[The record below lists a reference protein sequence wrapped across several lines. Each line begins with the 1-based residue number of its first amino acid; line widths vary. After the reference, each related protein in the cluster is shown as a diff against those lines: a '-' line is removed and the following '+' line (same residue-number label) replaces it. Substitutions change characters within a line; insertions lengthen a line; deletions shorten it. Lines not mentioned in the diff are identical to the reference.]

1 MPTYT
6 LLRSVWGLP
15 TVACRRL
22 TPFPSETRST
32 SAPEF
37 FLRKTKTSIVA
48 LEIYFLVLYLNL
60 YEVVFYCMAIFHLDF
75 KIVKRSEGR
84 SSVAK
89 AAYHA
94 RTRITDERTGDTYD
108 YSRRTDLYGHFI
120 LAPAN
125 APEYIV
131 KDSTALWNEVERV
144 ERQQNGQTARY
155 FDVAIPA
162 ELNNDDKKRLVL
174 EYCQKNFV
182 DKGMIADIAFHDL
195 DSDNP
200 HAHVMLTLKTIG
212 PEGFGKKERSWND
225 RKMSV
230 LWRESWASMANSYL
244 AAAGSSERID
254 HRSLQAQHEE
264 ALEKAAVAL
273 DNEEKA
279 LWLAKAAETNRPPM
293 KRIHS
298 AKWRNKA
305 AQEQRAAEQA
315 VRDAAKQ
322 EAVEVYK
329 TFSELDLE
337 IVVDVRSFTVAAL
350 AEPEQIVLPET
361 HSGSSTDE
369 NQRPVLVAPA
379 PHTRM
384 RGVKSYR
391 DKTKVS
397 KVVAGKKPSVSISD
411 SGTNTILKTSSSQN
425 QNRASRSA
433 PERVKRKQT
442 TPRQD
447 NIFKRFT
454 TLVID
459 FFKEKFVWARSSRV
473 KHDPVSTEHDKR
485 ITENFVFDEVLGH
498 HVSRAE
504 YEKQAKFN
512 SDTYKPTPD
521 EIRRFPSRPKNGKP
535 ETTHDMDLTPSILEN
550 KKSNSPQLRPSSYRV
565 NK

>member
-1 MPTYT
+1 
-6 LLRSVWGLP
+6 
-15 TVACRRL
+15 
-22 TPFPSETRST
+22 
-32 SAPEF
+32 
-37 FLRKTKTSIVA
+37 
-48 LEIYFLVLYLNL
+48 
-60 YEVVFYCMAIFHLDF
+60 MAIFHLDF

-94 RTRITDERTGDTYD
+94 RTRITDERTGDIYD

-120 LAPAN
+120 LAPVN
-125 APEYIV
+125 APEHIV

-162 ELNNDDKKRLVL
+162 ELNNDDKKKLVL

-200 HAHVMLTLKTIG
+200 HAHVMLTLKTVSS
-212 PEGFGKKERSWND
+212 EGFGKKERSWNN

-244 AAAGSSERID
+244 AGAGSPERID
-254 HRSLQAQHEE
+254 HRSLLAQHEE

-279 LWLAKAAETNRPPM
+279 LWLAKAAETNRPAM

-298 AKWRNKA
+298 AKWRSKA
-305 AQEQRAAEQA
+305 AQQQRAAEQA
-315 VRDAAKQ
+315 VCDAAKQ

-337 IVVDVRSFTVAAL
+337 IIVDVRSFTVAVL

-411 SGTNTILKTSSSQN
+411 SGSNTILQTSSSQN

-433 PERVKRKQT
+433 PERVNRKT
-442 TPRQD
+442 ATPRQD

-454 TLVID
+454 ALLVD
-459 FFKEKFVWARSSRV
+459 FIRDKFIWAKTDKTKVDIIS
-473 KHDPVSTEHDKR
+473 KEHDKR
-485 ITENFVFDEVLGH
+485 IAENYIFDEVLGR
-498 HVSRAE
+498 HVPRDE

-512 SDTYKPTPD
+512 QDDYKLTPD
-521 EIRRFPSRPKNGKP
+521 EIKRFPSRINSVKYVIDYDNGLSPSLPSELMK
-535 ETTHDMDLTPSILEN
+535 ETNWFKLTPSGSNIIKN
-550 KKSNSPQLRPSSYRV
+550 K
-565 NK
+565 

>member
-1 MPTYT
+1 
-6 LLRSVWGLP
+6 
-15 TVACRRL
+15 
-22 TPFPSETRST
+22 
-32 SAPEF
+32 
-37 FLRKTKTSIVA
+37 
-48 LEIYFLVLYLNL
+48 
-60 YEVVFYCMAIFHLDF
+60 
-75 KIVKRSEGR
+75 
-84 SSVAK
+84 
-89 AAYHA
+89 
-94 RTRITDERTGDTYD
+94 
-108 YSRRTDLYGHFI
+108 
-120 LAPAN
+120 N
-125 APEYIV
+125 APEHIV
-131 KDSTALWNEVERV
+131 KDSTALWNEVEKV
-144 ERQQNGQTARY
+144 ERQNNGQTSRY

-225 RKMSV
+225 RKMSIF
-230 LWRESWASMANSYL
+230 WRESWASMANSFL

-279 LWLAKAAETNRPPM
+279 LWLAKAAETNRPAM

-298 AKWRNKA
+298 AKWRSKA
-305 AQEQRAAEQA
+305 AQEQRAAEQT
-315 VRDAAKQ
+315 VRDVAKQ

-337 IVVDVRSFTVAAL
+337 IVVDVRSFTITHL
-350 AEPEQIVLPET
+350 AEPEEIVLPET
-361 HSGSSTDE
+361 RSSSSTNDE
-369 NQRPVLVAPA
+369 QRPLLVAPA

-391 DKTKVS
+391 DKSKVS
-397 KVVAGKKPSVSISD
+397 KVVACIPPSISISD
-411 SGTNTILKTSSSQN
+411 SGTNTILKTSTSQN
-425 QNRASRSA
+425 PNRASRSA

-459 FFKEKFVWARSSRV
+459 FFKQKFVWAKANKSQNDLISE
-473 KHDPVSTEHDKR
+473 EHDKR
-485 ITENFVFDEVLGH
+485 
-498 HVSRAE
+498 
-504 YEKQAKFN
+504 
-512 SDTYKPTPD
+512 
-521 EIRRFPSRPKNGKP
+521 
-535 ETTHDMDLTPSILEN
+535 
-550 KKSNSPQLRPSSYRV
+550 
-565 NK
+565 

>member
-1 MPTYT
+1 
-6 LLRSVWGLP
+6 
-15 TVACRRL
+15 
-22 TPFPSETRST
+22 
-32 SAPEF
+32 
-37 FLRKTKTSIVA
+37 
-48 LEIYFLVLYLNL
+48 
-60 YEVVFYCMAIFHLDF
+60 MAIFHLDF

-120 LAPAN
+120 LAPVN
-125 APEYIV
+125 APEHIV
-131 KDSTALWNEVERV
+131 KDSTALWNEVEKV
-144 ERQQNGQTARY
+144 ERQNNGQTARY
-155 FDVAIPA
+155 FDVSIPT
-162 ELNNDDKKRLVL
+162 ELNNDEKKKLVL

-244 AAAGSSERID
+244 AAAGSPERID

-264 ALEKAAVAL
+264 ALEKAAAAL
-273 DNEEKA
+273 DNKEQA
-279 LWLAKAAETNRPPM
+279 LWLAKAAETNRPAM

-298 AKWRNKA
+298 AKWRSKA

-337 IVVDVRSFTVAAL
+337 IVVDVRSFTITHL
-350 AEPEQIVLPET
+350 AEPEEIVLPET

-397 KVVAGKKPSVSISD
+397 KVVACIPPSISISD
-411 SGTNTILKTSSSQN
+411 SGTNTILKTSTSQN
-425 QNRASRSA
+425 PNRASRSA
-433 PERVKRKQT
+433 PDRARKHKT

-459 FFKEKFVWARSSRV
+459 FFKQKFVWAKANKSQNDLISE
-473 KHDPVSTEHDKR
+473 EHDKR
-485 ITENFVFDEVLGH
+485 IAENYVFDEVLGR
-498 HVSRAE
+498 HVLRPE
-504 YEKQAKFN
+504 YEKRAKFN
-512 SDTYKPTPD
+512 QDDYKPTTD
-521 EIRRFPSRPKNGKP
+521 EITRFPSRLKQDQAEHNQS
-535 ETTHDMDLTPSILEN
+535 ENLTPSVPLEQMG
-550 KKSNSPQLRPSSYRV
+550 KDSYPKFRPPGLRSRDS
-565 NK
+565 

>member
-1 MPTYT
+1 
-6 LLRSVWGLP
+6 
-15 TVACRRL
+15 
-22 TPFPSETRST
+22 
-32 SAPEF
+32 
-37 FLRKTKTSIVA
+37 
-48 LEIYFLVLYLNL
+48 
-60 YEVVFYCMAIFHLDF
+60 MAIFHLDF
-75 KIVKRSEGR
+75 KIVKRSEGK

-125 APEYIV
+125 APQYIV

-155 FDVAIPA
+155 FDVSIPA
-162 ELNNDDKKRLVL
+162 ELNNDDKKKLVL

-200 HAHVMLTLKTIG
+200 HAHVMLTLKNIS
-212 PEGFGKKERSWND
+212 PDGFGKKERSWND

-298 AKWRNKA
+298 AKWRSKA

-397 KVVAGKKPSVSISD
+397 KVVAGKKPSVSISG

-425 QNRASRSA
+425 QNRASRIA

-454 TLVID
+454 ALLVD
-459 FFKEKFVWARSSRV
+459 FIRDKFIWAKTEKTKVDNISE
-473 KHDPVSTEHDKR
+473 EHDKR
-485 ITENFVFDEVLGH
+485 IAKNYIFDEVLGRH
-498 HVSRAE
+498 ISRAE

-512 SDTYKPTPD
+512 QDNYKPTSD
-521 EIRRFPSRPKNGKP
+521 EISRFPSRPKNELP
-535 ETTHDMDLTPSILEN
+535 EHDNSLDLTSSMALHSITEKLSHPKFTPKN
-550 KKSNSPQLRPSSYRV
+550 TK
-565 NK
+565 

>member
-1 MPTYT
+1 
-6 LLRSVWGLP
+6 
-15 TVACRRL
+15 
-22 TPFPSETRST
+22 
-32 SAPEF
+32 
-37 FLRKTKTSIVA
+37 
-48 LEIYFLVLYLNL
+48 
-60 YEVVFYCMAIFHLDF
+60 MAIFHLDF

-155 FDVAIPA
+155 FDVSIPT

-200 HAHVMLTLKTIG
+200 HAHVMLTLKTIS
-212 PEGFGKKERSWND
+212 PDGFGKKERSWND

-337 IVVDVRSFTVAAL
+337 IVVDVRSFTITHL
-350 AEPEQIVLPET
+350 AEPEEIVLPKIR
-361 HSGSSTDE
+361 SGSSASE
-369 NQRPVLVAPA
+369 QQRPVLVAPA

-397 KVVAGKKPSVSISD
+397 KVVAGKKPSVSISG
-411 SGTNTILKTSSSQN
+411 SGTNTILKTSTSQN
-425 QNRASRSA
+425 PNRASRSA
-433 PERVKRKQT
+433 PDRARKHKT

-459 FFKEKFVWARSSRV
+459 FFKQKFVWAKV
-473 KHDPVSTEHDKR
+473 NKTKVDIINEEHDKR
-485 ITENFVFDEVLGH
+485 IAENYVFDEVLGRH
-498 HVSRAE
+498 ISRTE
-504 YEKQAKFN
+504 YEKKAKFN
-512 SDTYKPTPD
+512 QDDYKPTPD
-521 EIRRFPSRPKNGKP
+521 EIRRFPSRLKQDQAEHNQS
-535 ETTHDMDLTPSILEN
+535 ENLTPSVPLEQMG
-550 KKSNSPQLRPSSYRV
+550 KDSYPKFRPPGLRSRDS
-565 NK
+565 

>member
-1 MPTYT
+1 
-6 LLRSVWGLP
+6 
-15 TVACRRL
+15 
-22 TPFPSETRST
+22 
-32 SAPEF
+32 
-37 FLRKTKTSIVA
+37 
-48 LEIYFLVLYLNL
+48 
-60 YEVVFYCMAIFHLDF
+60 MAIFHLDF

-94 RTRITDERTGDTYD
+94 RCRITDERTGDTYD

-120 LAPAN
+120 LAPVN
-125 APEYIV
+125 APQHIV
-131 KDSTALWNEVERV
+131 KDSTALWNEVESV
-144 ERQQNGQTARY
+144 ERQNNGQTARY

-162 ELNNDDKKRLVL
+162 ELNNDDKKKLVL

-230 LWRESWASMANSYL
+230 LWRESWSAMANSFL

-279 LWLAKAAETNRPPM
+279 LWLAKATETNRPAM

-305 AQEQRAAEQA
+305 AQEQRATEQA
-315 VRDAAKQ
+315 VRDTAKQ
-322 EAVEVYK
+322 EGVEVYK

-337 IVVDVRSFTVAAL
+337 IVVDVRSFTITHL
-350 AEPEQIVLPET
+350 AEPEDIVLPKT
-361 HSGSSTDE
+361 HPGSSTDE

-411 SGTNTILKTSSSQN
+411 SGTNTNLKTSSSQN
-425 QNRASRSA
+425 PNRASRSA
-433 PERVKRKQT
+433 SERVKRTQAI
-442 TPRQD
+442 PRQD

-459 FFKEKFVWARSSRV
+459 FFKQKFVWAKANKSQIDLISE
-473 KHDPVSTEHDKR
+473 EHDKR
-485 ITENFVFDEVLGH
+485 IAENYVFDEVLGRH
-498 HVSRAE
+498 ISRTE
-504 YEKQAKFN
+504 YEKKAKFN
-512 SDTYKPTPD
+512 QDDYKPTPD
-521 EIRRFPSRPKNGKP
+521 EITRFPNRPKKELP
-535 ETTHDMDLTPSILEN
+535 ERDHSLDLTPSMASHSITN
-550 KKSNSPQLRPSSYRV
+550 KLSPPKFTPKNTKQ
-565 NK
+565 

>member
-1 MPTYT
+1 MT
-6 LLRSVWGLP
+6 
-15 TVACRRL
+15 
-22 TPFPSETRST
+22 
-32 SAPEF
+32 
-37 FLRKTKTSIVA
+37 
-48 LEIYFLVLYLNL
+48 
-60 YEVVFYCMAIFHLDF
+60 IFHLDF

-94 RTRITDERTGDTYD
+94 RCRITDERTGDTYD

-120 LAPAN
+120 LTPAN
-125 APEYIV
+125 APAHIV
-131 KDSTALWNEVERV
+131 KNSTALWNEVERV

-162 ELNNDDKKRLVL
+162 ELTNDDKKKLVL

-182 DKGMIADIAFHDL
+182 EKGMIADIAFHDL

-279 LWLAKAAETNRPPM
+279 LWLAKAAETNRPAM

-298 AKWRNKA
+298 AKWRSKA

-329 TFSELDLE
+329 TFRELDLE
-337 IVVDVRSFTVAAL
+337 IVVDVRSFTITHL
-350 AEPEQIVLPET
+350 AEPEEIVLPET
-361 HSGSSTDE
+361 RSGTSTVE
-369 NQRPVLVAPA
+369 GQRPSLVAPA
-379 PHTRM
+379 PYTRM

-397 KVVAGKKPSVSISD
+397 KVVACKKPAVSISD

-425 QNRASRSA
+425 SNRASRSA
-433 PERVKRKQT
+433 PERIKRKQT

-447 NIFKRFT
+447 NFFKRFT
-454 TLVID
+454 ALLVD
-459 FFKEKFVWARSSRV
+459 FIRDKFIWAKTDKTKVDIISE
-473 KHDPVSTEHDKR
+473 EHDKR
-485 ITENFVFDEVLGH
+485 IAENYVFDEVLGH
-498 HVSRAE
+498 PVPRAE
-504 YEKQAKFN
+504 YEKRAKFN
-512 SDTYKPTPD
+512 LDDYKPTPD
-521 EIRRFPSRPKNGKP
+521 EITRFPSRPMHELP
-535 ETTHDMDLTPSILEN
+535 ENDHSKDLTPSMPSLQARRSN
-550 KKSNSPQLRPSSYRV
+550 VSKSKPPGYW
-565 NK
+565 K

>member
-1 MPTYT
+1 
-6 LLRSVWGLP
+6 
-15 TVACRRL
+15 
-22 TPFPSETRST
+22 
-32 SAPEF
+32 
-37 FLRKTKTSIVA
+37 
-48 LEIYFLVLYLNL
+48 
-60 YEVVFYCMAIFHLDF
+60 MAIFHLDF

-108 YSRRTDLYGHFI
+108 YSRRKDLYGHFI
-120 LAPAN
+120 LAPVN
-125 APEYIV
+125 APEHIV

-144 ERQQNGQTARY
+144 ERQNNGQTSRY
-155 FDVAIPA
+155 FDIAIPA
-162 ELNNDDKKRLVL
+162 ELNNDDKKKLVL

-200 HAHVMLTLKTIG
+200 HAHIMLTLKTIG

-230 LWRESWASMANSYL
+230 LWRESWASIANSYL

-264 ALEKAAVAL
+264 ALSNAAVAL

-298 AKWRNKA
+298 AKWRSKA

-329 TFSELDLE
+329 TFTELDLE
-337 IVVDVRSFTVAAL
+337 IVVDVRSFTVAVL
-350 AEPEQIVLPET
+350 AEPEEIVLPET
-361 HSGSSTDE
+361 CSGSSNSET
-369 NQRPVLVAPA
+369 QKPVLVAPT

-391 DKTKVS
+391 DKSKVS

-411 SGTNTILKTSSSQN
+411 SGTNTILKTFSSQKP
-425 QNRASRSA
+425 NRASRRA
-433 PERVKRKQT
+433 PERASRKPS

-447 NIFKRFT
+447 NIFKHFT
-454 TLVID
+454 ALLVD
-459 FFKEKFVWARSSRV
+459 FIRDKFIWAKTDKAKLDIISE
-473 KHDPVSTEHDKR
+473 EHDKR
-485 ITENFVFDEVLGH
+485 IAENYVFDEVLGRH
-498 HVSRAE
+498 ISRTE
-504 YEKQAKFN
+504 FGRRSNFNCEK
-512 SDTYKPTPD
+512 D
-521 EIRRFPSRPKNGKP
+521 EPIPNENKRFPSRLLKPIAPKNDFECTLTISEDRNNSVPKLKP
-535 ETTHDMDLTPSILEN
+535 P
-550 KKSNSPQLRPSSYRV
+550 RY
-565 NK
+565 

>member
-1 MPTYT
+1 
-6 LLRSVWGLP
+6 
-15 TVACRRL
+15 
-22 TPFPSETRST
+22 
-32 SAPEF
+32 
-37 FLRKTKTSIVA
+37 
-48 LEIYFLVLYLNL
+48 
-60 YEVVFYCMAIFHLDF
+60 MAIFHLDF

-94 RTRITDERTGDTYD
+94 RARITDERTGDTYD

-120 LAPAN
+120 LSPVN

-144 ERQQNGQTARY
+144 ERQHNGQTSRY

-162 ELNNDDKKRLVL
+162 ELTNDDKKKLVL

-182 DKGMIADIAFHDL
+182 EKGMIADIAFHDL

-225 RKMSV
+225 RKMSIF
-230 LWRESWASMANSYL
+230 WRESWASMANRYL
-244 AAAGSSERID
+244 AAAGSPERID
-254 HRSLQAQHEE
+254 HRSLQAQNEE
-264 ALEKAAVAL
+264 ALSNAAIAL

-279 LWLAKAAETNRPPM
+279 LWLAKAADTNRPAM
-293 KRIHS
+293 KRIHR
-298 AKWRNKA
+298 AKWRSKA

-337 IVVDVRSFTVAAL
+337 IVVDVRSFTVAVL
-350 AEPEQIVLPET
+350 AEPEEIVLTET
-361 HSGSSTDE
+361 SSSSSNADE
-369 NQRPVLVAPA
+369 QKPVLVDPA

-391 DKTKVS
+391 DRTKVS
-397 KVVAGKKPSVSISD
+397 KVIAGKKPSVSISD
-411 SGTNTILKTSSSQN
+411 SEKNTILKTSTSQN
-425 QNRASRSA
+425 PNRASKST
-433 PERVKRKQT
+433 PERVKRTQAI
-442 TPRQD
+442 PRQD

-459 FFKEKFVWARSSRV
+459 FFKQKFVWGKANKVQNDLISE
-473 KHDPVSTEHDKR
+473 EHDKH
-485 ITENFVFDEVLGH
+485 IAENYVFDEVLGH
-498 HVSRAE
+498 YVSRTE
-504 YEKQAKFN
+504 YEKVAKFN
-512 SDTYKPTPD
+512 QDDYNPTPS
-521 EIRRFPSRPKNGKP
+521 EIKRFPNRPKHERVNADNNMSFMPTVSTMNDKNRP
-535 ETTHDMDLTPSILEN
+535 PR
-550 KKSNSPQLRPSSYRV
+550 LRPPR
-565 NK
+565 NRIN

>member
-1 MPTYT
+1 
-6 LLRSVWGLP
+6 
-15 TVACRRL
+15 
-22 TPFPSETRST
+22 
-32 SAPEF
+32 
-37 FLRKTKTSIVA
+37 
-48 LEIYFLVLYLNL
+48 
-60 YEVVFYCMAIFHLDF
+60 MAIFHLDF

-120 LAPAN
+120 LSPVN
-125 APEYIV
+125 APEHIV

-144 ERQQNGQTARY
+144 ERQNNGQTARY

-162 ELNNDDKKRLVL
+162 ELNNDDKKKLVL

-195 DSDNP
+195 DGDNP

-230 LWRESWASMANSYL
+230 LWRESWAAMANSYL

-273 DNEEKA
+273 DNEEKT

-298 AKWRNKA
+298 AKWRSKA
-305 AQEQRAAEQA
+305 AQEQRATEQA

-337 IVVDVRSFTVAAL
+337 IVVDVRSFTITHL
-350 AEPEQIVLPET
+350 AEPEEIVLPKT
-361 HSGSSTDE
+361 RSGSSASKP
-369 NQRPVLVAPA
+369 QRPVLVAPE

-397 KVVAGKKPSVSISD
+397 KVVADIPSSIRISD
-411 SGTNTILKTSSSQN
+411 SGTNTILKTSTSQKP
-425 QNRASRSA
+425 NRASRSA
-433 PERVKRKQT
+433 PERVKKT
-442 TPRQD
+442 KAIPRQD

-454 TLVID
+454 TLVIE

-485 ITENFVFDEVLGH
+485 IAENYVFDEVLGR
-498 HVSRAE
+498 HVPRDQ

-512 SDTYKPTPD
+512 KDDYKPTPD
-521 EIRRFPSRPKNGKP
+521 EISRFPSRPKEDKGDVDNSV
-535 ETTHDMDLTPSILEN
+535 DLTPSMPPDHTRKNRGLC
-550 KKSNSPQLRPSSYRV
+550 LRPPQ
-565 NK
+565 KI

>member
-1 MPTYT
+1 
-6 LLRSVWGLP
+6 
-15 TVACRRL
+15 
-22 TPFPSETRST
+22 
-32 SAPEF
+32 
-37 FLRKTKTSIVA
+37 
-48 LEIYFLVLYLNL
+48 
-60 YEVVFYCMAIFHLDF
+60 MAIFHLDF

-125 APEYIV
+125 APEHIV
-131 KDSTALWNEVERV
+131 KDSTALWNEVEKV
-144 ERQQNGQTARY
+144 ERQNNGQTSRY

-225 RKMSV
+225 RKMSIF
-230 LWRESWASMANSYL
+230 WRESWASMANSFL

-254 HRSLQAQHEE
+254 HRSLQVQHEE

-273 DNEEKA
+273 DNEEQA
-279 LWLAKAAETNRPPM
+279 LWLAKAAETNRPAM

-298 AKWRNKA
+298 AKWRSKA

-315 VRDAAKQ
+315 VRDVAKQ

-337 IVVDVRSFTVAAL
+337 IIVDVRSFTITHL
-350 AEPEQIVLPET
+350 AEPEEIVLPKTSSSSSANET
-361 HSGSSTDE
+361 
-369 NQRPVLVAPA
+369 QRPVLVAPP

-391 DKTKVS
+391 DKSKVS

-411 SGTNTILKTSSSQN
+411 YETNTILKTSTSQN
-425 QNRASRSA
+425 PNRASRSA

-512 SDTYKPTPD
+512 QDDYKPTTD
-521 EIRRFPSRPKNGKP
+521 EITRFPSRLKQDQAEHNQS
-535 ETTHDMDLTPSILEN
+535 ENLTPSVPLEQMG
-550 KKSNSPQLRPSSYRV
+550 KDSYPKFRPPGLRSRDS
-565 NK
+565 

>member
-1 MPTYT
+1 
-6 LLRSVWGLP
+6 
-15 TVACRRL
+15 
-22 TPFPSETRST
+22 
-32 SAPEF
+32 
-37 FLRKTKTSIVA
+37 
-48 LEIYFLVLYLNL
+48 
-60 YEVVFYCMAIFHLDF
+60 MAIFHLDF

-120 LAPAN
+120 LAPVN
-125 APEYIV
+125 APQHIV

-162 ELNNDDKKRLVL
+162 ELNNDDKKKLVL

-200 HAHVMLTLKTIG
+200 HAHVMLTLKTIS
-212 PEGFGKKERSWND
+212 PDGFGKKERSWND
-225 RKMSV
+225 RKMSIF
-230 LWRESWASMANSYL
+230 WRESWASMANSYL

-521 EIRRFPSRPKNGKP
+521 EIRRFPSRPKHERVNA
-535 ETTHDMDLTPSILEN
+535 DNNMDFIPTVSTINDKNHTPR
-550 KKSNSPQLRPSSYRV
+550 LRPPTRR
-565 NK
+565 

>member
-1 MPTYT
+1 
-6 LLRSVWGLP
+6 
-15 TVACRRL
+15 
-22 TPFPSETRST
+22 
-32 SAPEF
+32 
-37 FLRKTKTSIVA
+37 
-48 LEIYFLVLYLNL
+48 
-60 YEVVFYCMAIFHLDF
+60 MAIFHLDF

-94 RTRITDERTGDTYD
+94 RCRITDERTGDTYD

-120 LAPAN
+120 LAPVN
-125 APEYIV
+125 APQHIV

-155 FDVAIPA
+155 FDVAIPT
-162 ELNNDDKKRLVL
+162 ELNNDDKKKLVL

-200 HAHVMLTLKTIG
+200 HAHVMLTLKAIG

-244 AAAGSSERID
+244 EAAGSSERID

-264 ALEKAAVAL
+264 ALEKAAAAL
-273 DNEEKA
+273 DNEEQA
-279 LWLAKAAETNRPPM
+279 LWLAKAAETNRPAM

-298 AKWRNKA
+298 ARWRSKA

-337 IVVDVRSFTVAAL
+337 IVVDVRSFTITHL
-350 AEPEQIVLPET
+350 AEPEEIVLPKTSSSSSANET
-361 HSGSSTDE
+361 
-369 NQRPVLVAPA
+369 QRPVLVAPP

-397 KVVAGKKPSVSISD
+397 KVVAGKKPSVNISD
-411 SGTNTILKTSSSQN
+411 SGTNTILKTSLFQN
-425 QNRASRSA
+425 PNRASRSA
-433 PERVKRKQT
+433 PKRLKRKQA

-447 NIFKRFT
+447 NVFKRFT
-454 TLVID
+454 ALLVD
-459 FFKEKFVWARSSRV
+459 FVRNKLIWAKTNKTKLDSISE
-473 KHDPVSTEHDKR
+473 EHDKR
-485 ITENFVFDEVLGH
+485 IAENYVFDEVLGH
-498 HVSRAE
+498 PVPRAE
-504 YEKQAKFN
+504 YEKKSKFN
-512 SDTYKPTPD
+512 QDDYKPTPD
-521 EIRRFPSRPKNGKP
+521 EISHFPSRQKNEKP
-535 ETTHDMDLTPSILEN
+535 EVEHSMNFDQSMSHSN
-550 KKSNSPQLRPSSYRV
+550 KALRMRPPRQRG
-565 NK
+565 

>member
-1 MPTYT
+1 
-6 LLRSVWGLP
+6 
-15 TVACRRL
+15 
-22 TPFPSETRST
+22 
-32 SAPEF
+32 
-37 FLRKTKTSIVA
+37 
-48 LEIYFLVLYLNL
+48 
-60 YEVVFYCMAIFHLDF
+60 MAIFHLDF
-75 KIVKRSEGR
+75 KIVKRSEGK

-94 RTRITDERTGDTYD
+94 RCRITDERTGDTYD

-120 LAPAN
+120 LAPIN
-125 APEYIV
+125 APEHIV
-131 KDSTALWNEVERV
+131 KDSTTLWNEVERV
-144 ERQQNGQTARY
+144 ERQQNGQTSRF

-162 ELNNDDKKRLVL
+162 ELNNDEKKKLVL
-174 EYCQKNFV
+174 EYCQQNFV
-182 DKGMIADIAFHDL
+182 DKGMIADIAFHNL

-254 HRSLQAQHEE
+254 HRSLQAQHDE
-264 ALEKAAVAL
+264 ALFNVAATL
-273 DNEEKA
+273 DNEEQA

-298 AKWRNKA
+298 AKWRSKA

-337 IVVDVRSFTVAAL
+337 IVVDVRSFTVAVL
-350 AEPEQIVLPET
+350 AEPEEIVLPET
-361 HSGSSTDE
+361 RSGSSASE
-369 NQRPVLVAPA
+369 PQRPVLVAPA

-391 DKTKVS
+391 DKSKVS

-411 SGTNTILKTSSSQN
+411 SGSNTILQTSSSQN
-425 QNRASRSA
+425 LNRASRSA

-442 TPRQD
+442 IPRQD
-447 NIFKRFT
+447 NIFKHFT
-454 TLVID
+454 ALLVD
-459 FFKEKFVWARSSRV
+459 FIRGKFIWAKTGKTKVDIISE
-473 KHDPVSTEHDKR
+473 EHDKR
-485 ITENFVFDEVLGH
+485 IAEKYVFDEVLGYR
-498 HVSRAE
+498 VSRVE
-504 YEKQAKFN
+504 YEKHAKFN
-512 SDTYKPTPD
+512 HDDYKPTPD
-521 EIRRFPSRPKNGKP
+521 EINRFPSRTVKP
-535 ETTHDMDLTPSILEN
+535 AQPDSDLGYIPTLAADR
-550 KKSNSPQLRPSSYRV
+550 KKSAPKLKPP
-565 NK
+565 

>member
-1 MPTYT
+1 
-6 LLRSVWGLP
+6 
-15 TVACRRL
+15 
-22 TPFPSETRST
+22 
-32 SAPEF
+32 
-37 FLRKTKTSIVA
+37 
-48 LEIYFLVLYLNL
+48 
-60 YEVVFYCMAIFHLDF
+60 MAIFHLDF

-94 RTRITDERTGDTYD
+94 RCRITDERTGDTYD

-120 LAPAN
+120 LAPVN
-125 APEYIV
+125 APEHIV

-155 FDVAIPA
+155 FDVSIPT
-162 ELNNDDKKRLVL
+162 ELNNDEKKKLVL

-298 AKWRNKA
+298 AKWRSKA
-305 AQEQRAAEQA
+305 AQEQRATEQA

-329 TFSELDLE
+329 TFKELSLD
-337 IVVDVRSFTVAAL
+337 IIVDVRSFTITHL
-350 AEPEQIVLPET
+350 AEPEEIVLPET
-361 HSGSSTDE
+361 RSGSSTNE
-369 NQRPVLVAPA
+369 KQRPVLVAPA
-379 PHTRM
+379 PHTRI

-391 DKTKVS
+391 DKSKVS

-411 SGTNTILKTSSSQN
+411 SGSNTILQTSISQN
-425 QNRASRSA
+425 PNRASRSA
-433 PERVKRKQT
+433 PSKVNKKT
-442 TPRQD
+442 ATLRQD

-454 TLVID
+454 ALLVD
-459 FFKEKFVWARSSRV
+459 FIRDKFIWAKTDKTKVDIIS
-473 KHDPVSTEHDKR
+473 KEHDKR
-485 ITENFVFDEVLGH
+485 IAENYVFDEVLGH
-498 HVSRAE
+498 PVPRAE
-504 YEKQAKFN
+504 YEKRAKFN
-512 SDTYKPTPD
+512 QDDYKPTPD
-521 EIRRFPSRPKNGKP
+521 EISRFPSRPKK
-535 ETTHDMDLTPSILEN
+535 ELSERDHSLDLTPPIPFRKDNTLKLKPRGHRE
-550 KKSNSPQLRPSSYRV
+550 R
-565 NK
+565 

>member
-1 MPTYT
+1 
-6 LLRSVWGLP
+6 
-15 TVACRRL
+15 
-22 TPFPSETRST
+22 
-32 SAPEF
+32 
-37 FLRKTKTSIVA
+37 
-48 LEIYFLVLYLNL
+48 
-60 YEVVFYCMAIFHLDF
+60 MAIFHLDF

-125 APEYIV
+125 APEHIV

-144 ERQQNGQTARY
+144 ERQNNGQTSRY

-212 PEGFGKKERSWND
+212 SEGFGKKERSWND

-244 AAAGSSERID
+244 AAAGSPERID

-264 ALEKAAVAL
+264 ALEKAAAAL
-273 DNEEKA
+273 DNEEQA
-279 LWLAKAAETNRPPM
+279 LWLAKAAETNRPAM

-298 AKWRNKA
+298 AKWRSKA
-305 AQEQRAAEQA
+305 AQEQRAAEQT

-337 IVVDVRSFTVAAL
+337 IVLDVRSFTITHL
-350 AEPEQIVLPET
+350 AEPEEILLPKT
-361 HSGSSTDE
+361 RSDSSTKE
-369 NQRPVLVAPA
+369 TQRPVLVAPA

-391 DKTKVS
+391 DKSKVS
-397 KVVAGKKPSVSISD
+397 KVVAGKKLSVSISD

-425 QNRASRSA
+425 PNRASRSA
-433 PERVKRKQT
+433 PERVKRTQT
-442 TPRQD
+442 IPCQD

-454 TLVID
+454 ALLVD
-459 FFKEKFVWARSSRV
+459 FIRDKFIWAKTEKNKVDIISE
-473 KHDPVSTEHDKR
+473 EHDKH
-485 ITENFVFDEVLGH
+485 ITENYVFDEVLGH
-498 HVSRAE
+498 HISRAE
-504 YEKQAKFN
+504 YDRKAKFN
-512 SDTYKPTPD
+512 QDDYKPTPD
-521 EIRRFPSRPKNGKP
+521 EISRFPSRPKKELP
-535 ETTHDMDLTPSILEN
+535 ERDNTLDLTPSTYSEHYVKTSTPRL
-550 KKSNSPQLRPSSYRV
+550 KLKDYRC
-565 NK
+565 N

>member
-1 MPTYT
+1 
-6 LLRSVWGLP
+6 
-15 TVACRRL
+15 
-22 TPFPSETRST
+22 
-32 SAPEF
+32 
-37 FLRKTKTSIVA
+37 
-48 LEIYFLVLYLNL
+48 
-60 YEVVFYCMAIFHLDF
+60 MAIFHLDF

-120 LAPAN
+120 LAPVN
-125 APEYIV
+125 APEHIV

-144 ERQQNGQTARY
+144 ERQQNGQTARF

-162 ELNNDDKKRLVL
+162 ELNNEDKKKLVL

-254 HRSLQAQHEE
+254 HRSLQSQHEE

-273 DNEEKA
+273 DNEEQA

-293 KRIHS
+293 KRILS
-298 AKWRNKA
+298 AKWRSKA

-322 EAVEVYK
+322 EAIEVYK

-337 IVVDVRSFTVAAL
+337 IVVDVRSFTITHL
-350 AEPEQIVLPET
+350 AEPEEIILVDTLSNTANSRETITTQPAQVSQI
-361 HSGSSTDE
+361 
-369 NQRPVLVAPA
+369 RPP
-379 PHTRM
+379 
-384 RGVKSYR
+384 VKSYR
-391 DKTKVS
+391 NPDKISQVNQEP
-397 KVVAGKKPSVSISD
+397 KPSLVIPASPRSK
-411 SGTNTILKTSSSQN
+411 LKTSSPSTAGAVK
-425 QNRASRSA
+425 RAPFKS
-433 PERVKRKQT
+433 KRKQVK
-442 TPRQD
+442 PRQSG
-447 NIFKRFT
+447 IFKRFT
-454 TLVID
+454 LLIVD
-459 FFKEKFVWARSSRV
+459 FFKEKFVWTKRKPA
-473 KHDPVSTEHDKR
+473 PVSTDAEHDKR
-485 ITENFVFDEVLGH
+485 IAENYVFDEVLGIY
-498 HVSRAE
+498 VSRAE
-504 YEKQAKFN
+504 YERRARFN
-512 SDTYKPTPD
+512 SGSYSPTPD
-521 EIRRFPSRPKNGKP
+521 EIRRFPSRPKAEQHKKYNVLDYTQTSPIVSGKRVNY
-535 ETTHDMDLTPSILEN
+535 PSL
-550 KKSNSPQLRPSSYRV
+550 KPSSFDK
-565 NK
+565 NE

>member
-1 MPTYT
+1 
-6 LLRSVWGLP
+6 
-15 TVACRRL
+15 
-22 TPFPSETRST
+22 
-32 SAPEF
+32 
-37 FLRKTKTSIVA
+37 
-48 LEIYFLVLYLNL
+48 
-60 YEVVFYCMAIFHLDF
+60 MAIFHLDF
-75 KIVKRSEGR
+75 KIVKRSEGK

-94 RTRITDERTGDTYD
+94 RKRITDERTGDTYD
-108 YSRRTDLYGHFI
+108 YSRRTDLCGHFI
-120 LAPAN
+120 LAPVN
-125 APEYIV
+125 APQHIV
-131 KDSTALWNEVERV
+131 KDSTTLWNEVERV

-225 RKMSV
+225 RIMSIF
-230 LWRESWASMANSYL
+230 WRESWASMANSFL

-264 ALEKAAVAL
+264 ALENAAVAL

-279 LWLAKAAETNRPPM
+279 LWLAKAAETNRPAM

-298 AKWRNKA
+298 AKWRSKA
-305 AQEQRAAEQA
+305 AQEQRAKEQA

-337 IVVDVRSFTVAAL
+337 IVVDVRSFTITHL
-350 AEPEQIVLPET
+350 AEPEEIVLPET
-361 HSGSSTDE
+361 RSSSSTDE
-369 NQRPVLVAPA
+369 EQRPLLVAPA

-397 KVVAGKKPSVSISD
+397 KVVAGIPPSISISD
-411 SGTNTILKTSSSQN
+411 SGTNTILKTSTSQN
-425 QNRASRSA
+425 PNRASRSA
-433 PERVKRKQT
+433 PNRARKHKT
-442 TPRQD
+442 TLRQD
-447 NIFKRFT
+447 NIFKLFT

-459 FFKEKFVWARSSRV
+459 FFKQKFVWAKV
-473 KHDPVSTEHDKR
+473 NKTKVDIINEEHDKR
-485 ITENFVFDEVLGH
+485 IAENYVFDEVLGH
-498 HVSRAE
+498 HVSRTE

-521 EIRRFPSRPKNGKP
+521 EIRRFPSRPEKEQP
-535 ETTHDMDLTPSILEN
+535 ESDHRMDLIPHAR
-550 KKSNSPQLRPSSYRV
+550 KDKAPRMRPPGYR
-565 NK
+565 K